1 LTRILYIDDDEG
13 LRILV
18 KRGLEREGYDVETA
32 TSGADG
38 IARAAKGG
46 IDVIATDHYMPEM
59 DGLETLARLRELPE
73 APPVVFV
80 TAAEEGRIAV
90 AAMKAGAADYVIKDV
105 RGEFIPLLKVAID
118 SALRSVRL
126 RRARDTAEAELRA
139 SRDRYA
145 ALAAERELLL
155 REVNHRVGN
164 SLQLVAAFLH
174 MQSASTVN
182 TAVRDALVIAMG
194 RVVAVGHVHRRL
206 YTSEEVQ
213 SVCIAQYLASF
224 VEDLT
229 KTSPKATKIL
239 LDADAVELDPDR
251 AIAVGVIVNELVL
264 NALKYAYPN
273 GTTGPIRIGFKWT
286 GEKTVMLT
294 VEDDGVGY
302 DVKSAS
308 GLGGRIV
315 KAMATKLGGKVK
327 LVSKAHGTRI
337 AIEFVPSPEDSTTEP
352 HNAQVS
358 SPS

>member
-1 LTRILYIDDDEG
+1 MTRILYIDDDEG

-18 KRGLEREGYDVETA
+18 RRGLEREGYEVETA
-32 TSGADG
+32 ASGAEG
-38 IARAAKGG
+38 IARAAQGG
-46 IDVIATDHYMPEM
+46 IDAIATDHYMAEM

-73 APPVVFV
+73 APPVIFV

-105 RGEFIPLLKVAID
+105 RGEFIPLLKVAIE
-118 SALRSVRL
+118 SGLQSVRL

-145 ALAAERELLL
+145 DLAAERELLL

-174 MQSASTVN
+174 MQSSAADN
-182 TAVRDALVIAMG
+182 PAVRDALVIAMG

-206 YTSEEVQ
+206 YTSDDVQ
-213 SVCIAQYLASF
+213 SVCMAQYLHSF
-224 VEDLT
+224 VKDLT
-229 KTSPKATKIL
+229 KSSPKTTEIL
-239 LDADAVELDPDR
+239 LDADTVELDPDR

-264 NALKYAYPN
+264 NALKYAYPD
-273 GTTGPIRIGFKWT
+273 GTTGAIRIGFKWT
-286 GEKTVMLT
+286 DEKTVMLT

-302 DVKSAS
+302 DVKSVS

-337 AIEFVPSPEDSTTEP
+337 AIEFAPSPDASTAESQ
-352 HNAQVS
+352 NAQVS
-358 SPS
+358 SSS